1 MRVAC
6 GFSNDRRTFFHLA
19 IWIFTF
25 TFIWSQRF
33 VCSQLNPQ
41 RSQCC
46 TVLCVYTKIWR
57 TIIKSDV
64 FCFVVFISTVHARVC
79 SMDFLLSRVERGNDN
94 VVVCLLFRF
103 GLCSQ
108 HKRSLH
114 YFVLSISR
122 TDLKQIVL
130 PLCFGSN
137 IWLSQAFRMTFI
149 SNLWQDKIGEWSLS
163 QNGIQNNRVVEVDCA
178 VKVKWIYFSY
188 VDGLNAAYSGWAGHW
203 EWSFDREVQC
213 QLY

>member
-1 MRVAC
+1 MDFYFYLYLVTEIRLQSIEPTTLTVLHC
-6 GFSNDRRTFFHLA
+6 
-19 IWIFTF
+19 
-25 TFIWSQRF
+25 F
-33 VCSQLNPQ
+33 VCIHKDMENNH
-41 RSQCC
+41 
-46 TVLCVYTKIWR
+46 KIGC
-57 TIIKSDV
+57 
-64 FCFVVFISTVHARVC
+64 FLFFVVFISTVHARVC

-108 HKRSLH
+108 HKRSLQ

-149 SNLWQDKIGEWSLS
+149 SNL
-163 QNGIQNNRVVEVDCA
+163 
-178 VKVKWIYFSY
+178 
-188 VDGLNAAYSGWAGHW
+188 
-203 EWSFDREVQC
+203 
-213 QLY
+213 